1 MSILSYK
8 NRFKRDNIIK
18 KLQKY
23 KNRILTLIHPRA
35 SIGKNCK
42 IGVGSIIYNNSN
54 IYSGSSVGNFS
65 TISSNVSIAPKS
77 RIESNCFIGH
87 GAVIASGV
95 YLRKNSYIGIKSS
108 IIENAK
114 KRVVVISHSIRIRK
128 IIITFVVL
136 TLIGLINNFL

>member
-23 KNRILTLIHPRA
+23 KNRILTLIHPRM
-35 SIGKNCK
+35 SIGKIVK
-42 IGVGSIIYNNSN
+42 LVLEVLFYNNSN

-108 IIENAK
+108 IIEM
-114 KRVVVISHSIRIRK
+114 
-128 IIITFVVL
+128 
-136 TLIGLINNFL
+136 